1 MIGGLTPFVRP
12 GVTPQSDLRGGDD
25 ARVGRG
31 TSYQGQ
37 SKDPAAPQGGL
48 QARGTGPEARSATAT
63 ETPRPVAPPQGLLAI
78 GMDGIE
84 ALQGIKPKA
93 SDEKVDEKAEQ
104 KADEKVD
111 ARGEKAAAP
120 GELSEEEA
128 DQVRE
133 LKARDQEVRRH
144 EQAHAAA
151 GGAHAGAPSYQYQQG
166 PDGQR
171 YAVGGEVSIDVSPV
185 AGDPGATVQKMRQ
198 VKAAANAPAQPS
210 GQDRAVAATADAI
223 SQQAQAELLAQSTEK
238 ATDQTTNKTADKSG
252 ATEEIKPIE
261 GGEKPETTS
270 APAAP
275 TGAQA
280 PAPPDGKPEDKSEA
294 RSELAPQIRPDK
306 KPASIGSTPEAPQFA
321 APGTAQ
327 APSQANPPRD
337 IRPGSFADISV

>member
-1 MIGGLTPFVRP
+1 MIGALTPFVRSP
-12 GVTPQSDLRGGDD
+12 STPQSDLRGGDE

-37 SKDPAAPQGGL
+37 SKDPAAPQGGP

-93 SDEKVDEKAEQ
+93 PEEKVDQ

-111 ARGEKAAAP
+111 HRGEKAAAP
-120 GELSEEEA
+120 GELSEEET

-171 YAVGGEVSIDVSPV
+171 YAVGGEVPIDVSPV
-185 AGDPGATVQKMRQ
+185 AGDPGATIQKMRQ

-210 GQDRAVAATADAI
+210 GQDRSVAATADAI
-223 SQQAQAELLAQSTEK
+223 SQRAQAELLAQSTEK
-238 ATDQTTNKTADKSG
+238 AADQTTEKPADKSG
-252 ATEEIKPIE
+252 APEEIKPVE
-261 GGEKPETTS
+261 GAEKPEATT

-275 TGAQA
+275 TGAQ
-280 PAPPDGKPEDKSEA
+280 PAALPDGKPEVGFGIG
-294 RSELAPQIRPDK
+294 PQTGTDEKRTG
-306 KPASIGSTPEAPQFA
+306 IGSAPEAPQFT
-321 APGTAQ
+321 APGAAH
-327 APSQANPPRD
+327 APSQPSSQANPPRD